1 MIHSFLDY
9 TIYRTPKAD
18 RQIQKIVKQYP
29 TFQSV
34 FKKTLKS
41 FLAFPDTRQS
51 WIKQLNKNTY
61 SIRIGTG
68 SCGKRGGLRSVIF
81 TIRENQELYIVGI
94 DKRYQEKDLNR
105 LYEPSIIE
113 NIVHQSIQDKTR
125 MEDPLFKR

>member
-1 MIHSFLDY
+1 
-9 TIYRTPKAD
+9 
-18 RQIQKIVKQYP
+18 
-29 TFQSV
+29 
-34 FKKTLKS
+34 
-41 FLAFPDTRQS
+41 
-51 WIKQLNKNTY
+51 IKQLNKNTY